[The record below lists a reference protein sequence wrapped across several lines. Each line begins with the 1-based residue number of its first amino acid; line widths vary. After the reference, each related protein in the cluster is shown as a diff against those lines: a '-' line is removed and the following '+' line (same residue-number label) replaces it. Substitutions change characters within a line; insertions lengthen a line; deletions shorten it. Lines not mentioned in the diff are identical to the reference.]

1 MPRRP
6 VTTLAAALVAT
17 LLATT
22 NASAATDVGQYI
34 GEIQKF
40 GFGYCPAGWAP
51 TDGRLMPIPQNTAL
65 FSILGTQYGGDGQNT
80 YALPKISAL
89 AEPSAASGGVGRLTT
104 TCIALTG
111 IFPARP

>member
-1 MPRRP
+1 MARRL
-6 VTTLAAALVAT
+6 VFTLAPALVAT
-17 LLATT
+17 LVATT
-22 NASAATDVGQYI
+22 SASAATDVGQYI

-51 TDGRLMPIPQNTAL
+51 TDGRLLQISQNTAL
-65 FSILGTQYGGDGQNT
+65 FSILGTQYGGDGLNT
-80 YALPKISAL
+80 YALPRISAL

-111 IFPARP
+111 AFPPRP